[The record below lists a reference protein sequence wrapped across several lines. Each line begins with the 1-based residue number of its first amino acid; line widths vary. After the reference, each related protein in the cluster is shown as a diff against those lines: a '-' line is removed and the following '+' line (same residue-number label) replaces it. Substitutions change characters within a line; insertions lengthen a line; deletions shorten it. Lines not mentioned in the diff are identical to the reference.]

1 MSAYITGGL
10 PFDLQSLLGQEID
23 KGEQLRWLCQPSVR
37 QAVKRSLP
45 AVVFAVIWLAISL
58 SVVFLVYSDTRKGKD
73 VPLIAMGVAGLFV
86 LIGFFLLTTP
96 FWAARRAKNT
106 VYAIT
111 DKRAII
117 ITKKGSAAEILSF
130 GEDKLKSI
138 DKRVLID
145 GSGDLIFERQV
156 SYHQSKG
163 RTRQQVKEIGFFGI
177 PQVNQVEDLLAEIK
191 QG

>member
-10 PFDLQSLLGQEID
+10 LFDLQSLLEQEID
-23 KGEQLRWLCQPSVR
+23 KGEQLRWQCQPSVR
-37 QAVKRSLP
+37 EAVKRSLP

-191 QG
+191 